1 MRRRGY
7 REDMEHETDVGVRQ
21 LHTEADDEPP
31 LTRREADVAGITTTP
46 EMVYGESDEDP
57 NREDQQD
64 VHRGS
69 EAED

>member
-1 MRRRGY
+1 MRRGGY
-7 REDMEHETDVGVRQ
+7 AGRMKHESDKGVRQ
-21 LHTEADDEPP
+21 LHTVADDEEP

-64 VHRGS
+64 AHHG
-69 EAED
+69 ADG